1 MLDPSGHGPARAV
14 RVLVAQAAEPPAR
27 LSALLEDAGHRVVA
41 RASTPGE
48 LARLVGVAG
57 PEVVVFDAEISAE
70 TVAAFRVAEPDI
82 GVVVVWPEGA
92 TSVSAH
98 ERVSPVS
105 VRRDLAR
112 AVLRA
117 APARPVP
124 IAVGSSAVSPLRVV
138 PRSVRRGGVEVAV
151 AATLTF
157 LLVVSAV
164 ASRLNDQQRDRG
176 LTDIAAAAPP
186 ASGGGTVVT
195 ASPPVAPSGPVTGVD
210 SGPTTGTAGDP
221 GTSPSAPVTAPG
233 TSVGGSTATAP
244 TATAPTATAPT
255 ATAPARVSPVS
266 GNTAPVGMATG
277 PMLLARERA
286 CRSSTARLG
295 IAGAEPALQR
305 LVTQCV
311 SSDAAGLLRAL
322 VRLVLHDRASP
333 GRGSDHRP
341 GHRGGNGG
349 AAGHGAG
356 RRHGPGEGQSGPR
369 RPNGPRPGEG
379 TPHGPHGPPRHG
391 PVAGHPDRSENGR
404 AGSRDAGL

>member
-1 MLDPSGHGPARAV
+1 M

-27 LSALLEDAGHRVVA
+27 LSAFLEDAGHRVVA

-92 TSVSAH
+92 TSVSAD
-98 ERVSPVS
+98 ERVAPGS

-124 IAVGSSAVSPLRVV
+124 IAVGSSVVSPLRVV

-157 LLVVSAV
+157 LLVVSAI
-164 ASRLNDQQRDRG
+164 ASRLNEQQRDRG

-195 ASPPVAPSGPVTGVD
+195 ASPPLAPSGPVTGVD
-210 SGPTTGTAGDP
+210 TGPTTGTAGDP
-221 GTSPSAPVTAPG
+221 GTSPSAPHTAPG
-233 TSVGGSTATAP
+233 TAVGGSTATAP
-244 TATAPTATAPT
+244 M
-255 ATAPARVSPVS
+255 ATAPARASPVS
-266 GNTAPVGMATG
+266 GNTASPGIATG
-277 PMLLARERA
+277 PSLLARERA

-295 IAGAEPALQR
+295 IAGAEPALRR
-305 LVTQCV
+305 LVIQCV
-311 SSDAAGLLRAL
+311 SNDAAGLLRAL

-333 GRGSDHRP
+333 GRGSDHRAR
-341 GHRGGNGG
+341 HRGGNGG

-356 RRHGPGEGQSGPR
+356 RRHGLGEGQSGPR

-379 TPHGPHGPPRHG
+379 TRHGPHGPPRHG

-404 AGSRDAGL
+404 AAGL